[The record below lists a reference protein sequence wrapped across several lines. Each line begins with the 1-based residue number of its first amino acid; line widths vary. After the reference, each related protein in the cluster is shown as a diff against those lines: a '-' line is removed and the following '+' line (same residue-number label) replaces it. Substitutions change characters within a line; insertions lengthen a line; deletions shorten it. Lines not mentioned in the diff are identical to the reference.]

1 MKSIKLKIMLPVLIL
16 TIIGFLF
23 LSFTAY
29 FESSERIISYIE
41 DISQNKATRLAKF
54 ADDKLNKWVK
64 DMKYLESNESVK
76 NLDIVGFKKYV
87 SERKEMF
94 EEYEI
99 LLLSDLS
106 GDYKATNANDEI
118 VGNIKDR
125 EYFDEVMKSGK
136 PVISDPVISKST
148 GNPII
153 VIAGP
158 IKDDNGNIIGV
169 VGGTVNLDKITEIIG
184 QEKLG
189 KLGYAYMIDNKG
201 IVMAHPNPD
210 FILKEDFTKSE
221 SKSLVEVTNK
231 MLNSDSGIEY
241 YEFEGKDKI
250 GAYNNIKS
258 TGWSISMTADY
269 DDIAESVASL
279 KNKAIINGV
288 ICIVLIAGLMY
299 FLIERAT
306 KPILSMADVT
316 KEVAKGNLKVKV
328 DVKSKD
334 EIGLLGNNFNYMIE
348 NMTKLI
354 SEMNDMGMTVASTS
368 QQMMASTNESSR
380 VSEQVA
386 VTISEL
392 AKGASQQSESV
403 QEGNSMVRDVV
414 EGVAKISENAKESEN
429 LTVKAM
435 KTVDEGIKAVE
446 YQKSKMEE
454 NKSASNNVNNQIIE
468 LSQKSQ
474 QIGNIVDLIRSI
486 AEQTNL
492 LALNAA
498 IEAARAGEQGR
509 GFAVVADEVRK
520 LAEESSQ
527 ATQNIGT
534 LITEIQN
541 SVEKAVIEINN
552 VEEII
557 EKQEEAVNK
566 TTLTFE
572 DILES
577 VNDVTTKIKETSDAS
592 DMLNGKSI
600 QVGQAIENIA
610 SITEESAAS
619 TEEVAASTEEQA
631 ATLEQISASADQLAD
646 LSVKLQQIIQ
656 KFSI

>member
-54 ADDKLNKWVK
+54 ADDKLNEWVK
-64 DMKYLESNESVK
+64 DMQYLESNESVK
-76 NLDIVGFKKYV
+76 NLDIIGLKQYV
-87 SERKEMF
+87 SERKDMF
-94 EEYEI
+94 GDYEL
-99 LLLSDLS
+99 LLLSDLN
-106 GDYKATNANDEI
+106 GDYKATNANDKI

-250 GAYNNIKS
+250 GAYNHIKS

-279 KNKAIINGV
+279 KNKAIVNGI

-299 FLIERAT
+299 FLIERTT

-527 ATQNIGT
+527 ATQKIGT

-592 DMLNGKSI
+592 DMLNHKSV

-619 TEEVAASTEEQA
+619 TEEVAASTEEQS